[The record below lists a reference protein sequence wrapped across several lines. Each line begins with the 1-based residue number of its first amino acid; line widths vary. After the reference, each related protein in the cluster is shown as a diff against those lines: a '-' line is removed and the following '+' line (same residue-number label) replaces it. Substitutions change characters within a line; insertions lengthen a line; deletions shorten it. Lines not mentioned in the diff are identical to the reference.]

1 MLQEEDKRLSI
12 SLLGP
17 PEASLR
23 GYPLRFGIKKQL
35 ALLCYLA
42 AEGGRR
48 PRGELAEPGRGAR
61 SATPAGTCALSCP
74 NSGRHWGRE
83 RAHDGEEVRRPT
95 SSSSTATF
103 WE

>member
-1 MLQEEDKRLSI
+1 VLQEEDKRLNI

-48 PRGELAEPGRGAR
+48 PRG
-61 SATPAGTCALSCP
+61 S
-74 NSGRHWGRE
+74 
-83 RAHDGEEVRRPT
+83 
-95 SSSSTATF
+95 
-103 WE
+103 